1 MHFAMLLVVCL
12 LGHFLTILQQ
22 ARKVYDTVEAEKTES
37 TVADPVTAM
46 PAQPPRGRDN
56 TGGGTPS
63 TDATMTAG
71 KV

>member
-1 MHFAMLLVVCL
+1 
-12 LGHFLTILQQ
+12 
-22 ARKVYDTVEAEKTES
+22 VEAEKTES

-56 TGGGTPS
+56 TGGGTSRTLKPS